1 MSQQSPQW
9 LSISPLPL
17 LAKMIDGMLEN
28 AQENHL
34 NLKAASH
41 RPHLLDDYT
50 INRMIRT
57 YTEQQQDLTLYEE
70 QLSYWRDEELDID
83 QRYEVKRLTSQVG
96 RLHKTLS
103 ATLSL
108 AGELKAGTIELT
120 LGQDD
125 ADLAFDLL
133 VGKRKL

>member
-9 LSISPLPL
+9 SSISPLPL
-17 LAKMIDGMLEN
+17 LATIIDGMLEN

-41 RPHLLDDYT
+41 RPHLLNDYT

-57 YTEQQQDLTLYEE
+57 YTEQQQDLSLYEE
-70 QLSYWRDEELDID
+70 QLSYWRKEELDID

-96 RLHKTLS
+96 RLRETLS

-120 LGQDD
+120 LGRENVE
-125 ADLAFDLL
+125 LAIDLL
-133 VGKRKL
+133 SGKR